1 MLRLVN
7 RSFAGILF
15 LCASLFLSSC
25 ANSDAVSGDNRKIY
39 PFAGIWQ
46 GSGIDSEGNEFTFA
60 AKVIALGD
68 HKYRVLVLDKF
79 DTQKEPMHVMDGV
92 LKGNKFAYTADEGEY
107 VGGGEL
113 DDEMFEGYYKGPVD
127 GTFKMQRLR

>member
-7 RSFAGILF
+7 ISFAVIIF
-15 LCASLFLSSC
+15 LCVFLFLSSC
-25 ANSDAVSGDNRKIY
+25 ANSDAVSCGNRKTY
-39 PFAGIWQ
+39 PFAGNWQ
-46 GSGIDSEGNEFTFA
+46 RSGIDSEGNEFTFA

-79 DTQKEPMHVMDGV
+79 DTQKKPLHVMDGV
-92 LKGNKFAYTADEGEY
+92 LKDSKFAYTADEGEY

-113 DDEMFEGYYKGPVD
+113 DDEIFEGYYKGPVD
-127 GTFKMQRLR
+127 GTYKMYRVR